1 MSSRATTAEIPYT
14 FTTDDAALG
23 KVTFV
28 ASVEILGHTDALP
41 SDNTRTAVTSVAR

>member
-1 MSSRATTAEIPYT
+1 VSSRATTAEILYT